1 MEQGGVRVQAGMT
14 LRSGPKW
21 LVPLLAALLVLAA
34 IFVLVAGGGAS
45 SERHLAITLTAD
57 QPGGLQVFYD
67 HGAGFSEGE
76 SARMDVPT
84 GSSTLSIPLPDVAL
98 KSLRLDPDPAVAK
111 VQLHKIAIETS
122 GQRQSLE
129 LPLLGL
135 NPLSEIAAFDRAPTG
150 ITVRTVLGAKDP
162 QLLLPV
168 QDDLK
173 PTGWMQNVGRA
184 SQALL
189 LLALGFWVVVG
200 LTRSQT
206 GIPIPALLLGAW
218 LLVAAMALTSTTSRS
233 VHPDEHSHV
242 TAARY
247 YLNHWQPPA
256 VDAPEIVDSYS
267 IYGASYLNE
276 LDVVYLIAAK
286 ATKLWAGFG
295 LDETT
300 ALRLFNVLLFGAL
313 LAVAWVRR
321 SAWAVAAVLLLT
333 PQLWYVFSYFNGDA
347 FSLFL
352 SLLAAMLFAAP
363 DSPVSRFVE
372 GERVSRLALF
382 VFVLAIGLL
391 LVSKRNY
398 LPVVFVA
405 GLSLTVRHLGLSV
418 WGILLGTAG
427 AALLSFKLVAGGELV
442 HMFPNSARLFVPA
455 GLVLLGL
462 FVILVLWPV
471 LRQPMLRLRLYR
483 LGLLFALALV
493 AASPRVA
500 ADMAVNGTSAQKS
513 ARMLIAAE
521 RHADPR
527 FKPSTLETNPSASS
541 PGFNLAAKGVTFSQ
555 IIGQPYGWATNSW
568 RSLLG
573 VYGYMNIFAPP
584 LLYWLLGT
592 GVLML
597 CFSMVG
603 WALAR
608 AEARRDLVVA
618 VAGIALVALSSIVF
632 SWGTDIQAQG
642 RYLFPGLAII
652 AIYLLSQ
659 PGLLRTRW
667 ASFGVALCF
676 VGSVL
681 SFVGV
686 ALPALTGS

>member
-1 MEQGGVRVQAGMT
+1 MT

-45 SERHLAITLTAD
+45 SERHLAISLTAD

-67 HGAGFSEGE
+67 HGGGFSEGA
-76 SARMDVPT
+76 SARMDFAA
-84 GSSTLSIPLPDVAL
+84 GSSTLSIPLPDGAL
-98 KSLRLDPDPAVAK
+98 KSLRLDPDPGVAK

-129 LPLLGL
+129 LSLLGL
-135 NPLSEIAAFDRAPTG
+135 NPLSEIAALDRASTG
-150 ITVRTVLGAKDP
+150 FTVSTVPGAKDP

-168 QDDLK
+168 QDDLLR
-173 PTGWMQNVGRA
+173 PTGWVEYAGRA

-189 LLALGFWVVVG
+189 LLALGVWVLVR
-200 LTRSQT
+200 LARPRT
-206 GIPIPALLLGAW
+206 GVPVPALLLGAW
-218 LLVAAMALTSTTSRS
+218 LLVAAMAFTSTTSRS
-233 VHPDEHSHV
+233 VHPDEYSHV
-242 TAARY
+242 AAARF

-267 IYGASYLNE
+267 VYGASYLNE

-286 ATKLWAGFG
+286 ATQLWAGFG

-321 SAWAVAAVLLLT
+321 SAWAGVAVLLLT
-333 PQLWYVFSYFNGDA
+333 PQLWYLFSYFNADA
-347 FSLFL
+347 FPLFL
-352 SLLAAMLFAAP
+352 ALLVAMLFAAP

-372 GERVSRLALF
+372 GERASRLALLL
-382 VFVLAIGLL
+382 FVLALGLL

-398 LPVVFVA
+398 LPVVFAA
-405 GLSLTVRHLGLSV
+405 GLSLTARHLGLSI
-418 WGILLGTAG
+418 WGVLLGVAG
-427 AALLSFKLVAGGELV
+427 AALLLFKLVAGGDLV
-442 HMFPNSARLFVPA
+442 LMFPYAAGWFVPG
-455 GLVLLGL
+455 GLVMLGVFAVL
-462 FVILVLWPV
+462 ALWPV
-471 LRQPMLRLRLYR
+471 LHQPILRPRLYR
-483 LGLLFALALV
+483 LGLLFALAV
-493 AASPRVA
+493 VVASPRIA
-500 ADMAVNGTSAQKS
+500 ADIAVNGTSTQKS
-513 ARMLIAAE
+513 VRMSIAAE
-521 RHADPR
+521 RHAGPR
-527 FKPSTLETNPSASS
+527 FKPSTLATNPSASY
-541 PGFNLAAKGVTFSQ
+541 PGLKLAAKGVTFSQ
-555 IIGQPYGWATNSW
+555 VMGQPYGWAATSW
-568 RSLLG
+568 RSMLG
-573 VYGYMNIFAPP
+573 VYGYMSIFAPA
-584 LLYWLLGT
+584 LLYWLLGA

-618 VAGIALVALSSIVF
+618 AAGIALVALSSIVH
-632 SWGTDIQAQG
+632 SWANDFQPQG

-652 AIYLLSQ
+652 AAYLLSQ
-659 PGLLRTRW
+659 PAILRTRW
-667 ASFGVALCF
+667 ASFAVALCF

-686 ALPALTGS
+686 ALPALAGR

>member
-1 MEQGGVRVQAGMT
+1 MEQGARVQAGMT

-21 LVPLLAALLVLAA
+21 LVPFVAALLVLAA
-34 IFVLVAGGGAS
+34 IFVLVGGGGAS
-45 SERHLAITLTAD
+45 SERRLTISLTAD

-67 HGAGFSEGE
+67 HGAGFSERE
-76 SARMDVPT
+76 SARMDFAA
-84 GSSTLSIPLPDVAL
+84 GSSRLSIPLPDGAV
-98 KSLRLDPDPAVAK
+98 KSLRLDPDPAVIK
-111 VQLHKIAIETS
+111 VQLQKIAIETP

-135 NPLSEIAAFDRAPTG
+135 NPLSEIAALDRAPKG
-150 ITVRTVLGAKDP
+150 VTVRTVPGAKDP

-168 QDDLK
+168 QDDLR
-173 PTGWMQNVGRA
+173 PTGWVEYVGRA
-184 SQALL
+184 SQVLL
-189 LLALGFWVVVG
+189 LLALGVWVVVR
-200 LTRSQT
+200 LARSPT
-206 GIPIPALLLGAW
+206 GVPVPALLLGAW
-218 LLVAAMALTSTTSRS
+218 LLVAAMAFTSTTSRS
-233 VHPDEHSHV
+233 VHPDEYSHV
-242 TAARY
+242 GAARY

-286 ATKLWAGFG
+286 ATQFWAGFG

-321 SAWAVAAVLLLT
+321 SAWAGVAVLLLT
-333 PQLWYVFSYFNGDA
+333 PQLWYLFSYFNADV
-347 FSLFL
+347 FPLFL

-372 GERVSRLALF
+372 GERASRLALF
-382 VFVLAIGLL
+382 VFILALGLL

-398 LPVVFVA
+398 LPVVFAA

-418 WGILLGTAG
+418 WGVLLGAVG
-427 AALLSFKLVAGGELV
+427 AALLLFRLVAGGDLV
-442 HMFPNSARLFVPA
+442 HMFPYTARLFAPA

-462 FVILVLWPV
+462 FAILALWPV
-471 LRQPMLRLRLYR
+471 LRQPILRPRLYR
-483 LGLLFALALV
+483 LGLLFALAV
-493 AASPRVA
+493 VVASPRIA
-500 ADMAVNGTSAQKS
+500 QDIAVNGTSAQKS
-513 ARMLIAAE
+513 VRMSAVAE
-521 RHADPR
+521 QYADPR
-527 FKPSTLETNPSASS
+527 FKPSTLVTNPSASF
-541 PGFNLAAKGVTFSQ
+541 PGLGLAAKGVTFTQ
-555 IIGQPYGWATNSW
+555 IMGQPYGWAANSW
-568 RSLLG
+568 RSMLG
-573 VYGYMNIFAPP
+573 VYGYVNIFAPP
-584 LLYWLLGT
+584 LLYWLLGA

-618 VAGIALVALSSIVF
+618 VAGIALVALSSIVH
-632 SWGTDIQAQG
+632 SWANDFQAQG
-642 RYLFPGLAII
+642 RYLFPGVAIV
-652 AIYLLSQ
+652 AAYLLSQ
-659 PGLLRTRW
+659 PGILRTRW
-667 ASFGVALCF
+667 ASFAVALCF

-686 ALPALTGS
+686 ALPALAGR

>member
-1 MEQGGVRVQAGMT
+1 MEQGARVQAGMT

-21 LVPLLAALLVLAA
+21 LVPFVAALLVLAA
-34 IFVLVAGGGAS
+34 IFVLVGGGGAS
-45 SERHLAITLTAD
+45 SERRLTISLTAD

-67 HGAGFSEGE
+67 HGAGFSERE
-76 SARMDVPT
+76 SARMDFAA
-84 GSSTLSIPLPDVAL
+84 GSSRLSIPLPDGAV
-98 KSLRLDPDPAVAK
+98 KSLRLDPDPAVIK
-111 VQLHKIAIETS
+111 VQLQKIAIETP

-135 NPLSEIAAFDRAPTG
+135 NPLSEIAALDRAPKG
-150 ITVRTVLGAKDP
+150 VTVRTVPGAKDP

-168 QDDLK
+168 QDDLR
-173 PTGWMQNVGRA
+173 PTGWVEYLGRA
-184 SQALL
+184 SQVLL
-189 LLALGFWVVVG
+189 LLALGVWVVVR
-200 LTRSQT
+200 LARSPT
-206 GIPIPALLLGAW
+206 GVPVPALLLGAW
-218 LLVAAMALTSTTSRS
+218 LLVAAMAFTSTTSRS
-233 VHPDEHSHV
+233 VHPDEYSHV
-242 TAARY
+242 GAARY

-286 ATKLWAGFG
+286 ATQFWAGFG

-321 SAWAVAAVLLLT
+321 SAWAGVAVLLLT
-333 PQLWYVFSYFNGDA
+333 PQLWYLFSYFNADV
-347 FSLFL
+347 FPLFL

-372 GERVSRLALF
+372 GERASRLALF
-382 VFVLAIGLL
+382 VFILALGLL

-398 LPVVFVA
+398 LPVVFAA

-418 WGILLGTAG
+418 WGVLLGAVG
-427 AALLSFKLVAGGELV
+427 AALLLFRLVAGGDLV
-442 HMFPNSARLFVPA
+442 HMFPYTARLFAPA

-462 FVILVLWPV
+462 FAILALWPV
-471 LRQPMLRLRLYR
+471 LRQPILRPRLYR
-483 LGLLFALALV
+483 LGLLFALAV
-493 AASPRVA
+493 VVASPRIA
-500 ADMAVNGTSAQKS
+500 QDIAVNGTPAQKS
-513 ARMLIAAE
+513 VRMSIAAE
-521 RHADPR
+521 QHADPR
-527 FKPSTLETNPSASS
+527 FKPSALVTNPSASF
-541 PGFNLAAKGVTFSQ
+541 PGLSLAAKGVTFSQ
-555 IIGQPYGWATNSW
+555 VMGQPHGWAANSW

-573 VYGYMNIFAPP
+573 VYGYVNIFAPP
-584 LLYWLLGT
+584 LLYWLLGA

-618 VAGIALVALSSIVF
+618 VAGIALVALSSIVH
-632 SWGTDIQAQG
+632 SWANDFQAQG

-652 AIYLLSQ
+652 AAYLLSQ
-659 PGLLRTRW
+659 PAILRTRW
-667 ASFGVALCF
+667 ASFAVALCF

-681 SFVGV
+681 SFAGV
-686 ALPALTGS
+686 ALPALAGR